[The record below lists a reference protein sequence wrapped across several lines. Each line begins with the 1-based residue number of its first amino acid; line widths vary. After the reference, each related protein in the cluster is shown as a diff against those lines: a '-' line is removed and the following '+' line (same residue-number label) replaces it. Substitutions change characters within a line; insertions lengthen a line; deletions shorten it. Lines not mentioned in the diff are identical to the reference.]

1 MDDSVNSTF
10 TYKIEEKFGKLSRT
24 TGKKPTLLGMD
35 IHLIGGN
42 KVALNMPSNIAE
54 ALEDFDET
62 QKDNVVN
69 PVTSKRFII
78 NDEAKELDNE
88 RKLRKHLITTNIFW
102 IMKWSRPDLDTL
114 VYLLC
119 TTAQWSEK
127 EFGET

>member
-35 IHLIGGN
+35 IDLIGGN
-42 KVALNMPSNIAE
+42 EVALNMPSNIAE

-69 PVTSKRFII
+69 PATSKRFII

-102 IMKWSRPDLDTL
+102 IMK
-114 VYLLC
+114 
-119 TTAQWSEK
+119 
-127 EFGET
+127 